1 MNDLITALQN
11 ANENLSFWKNEY
23 KEAFVTEI
31 DCYDDECRAHVV
43 ENLEL
48 AKAQRKAAQAAVRG
62 Y

>member
-11 ANENLSFWKNEY
+11 ANENLNFWKNEY

-31 DCYDDECRAHVV
+31 DCYDDEIRAHVV
-43 ENLEL
+43 EQLNT
-48 AKAQRKAAQAAVRG
+48 AIADRKAALAMVRG

>member
-11 ANENLSFWKNEY
+11 ANENLNFWKNEY
-23 KEAFVTEI
+23 KEAFVTEV

-43 ENLEL
+43 ENIEL
-48 AKAQRKAAQAAVRG
+48 AKAQKKAAQAAVRG

>member
-11 ANENLSFWKNEY
+11 ANENLNFWKAEW
-23 KEAFVTEI
+23 KEAFVTGV

-48 AKAQRKAAQAAVRG
+48 AKTQRQTALVAVRG

>member
-11 ANENLSFWKNEY
+11 ANENLNFWKNEY
-23 KEAFVTEI
+23 KEAFVTEV

>member
-11 ANENLSFWKNEY
+11 ANENLNFWKGEW

-31 DCYDDECRAHVV
+31 DCYDDECRAWVT
-43 ENLEL
+43 EKLEL

>member
-11 ANENLSFWKNEY
+11 ANENLNFWKNEY
-23 KEAFVTEI
+23 KEAFVTFV
-31 DCYDDECRAHVV
+31 DCYDDECRAHVA

-48 AKAQRKAAQAAVRG
+48 AKAQKKAAQAAVRG

>member
-11 ANENLSFWKNEY
+11 ANENLSFWKAEW
-23 KEAFVTEI
+23 KEAFVTEV

>member
-43 ENLEL
+43 ENLES

>member
-11 ANENLSFWKNEY
+11 ANENFKFWNNEY

-31 DCYDDECRAHVV
+31 DCYDDECRAHVA

-48 AKAQRKAAQAAVRG
+48 AKVQREAALAAVRG